1 MKFKFLKKNDVL
13 FFVILII
20 FSIFNYSN
28 NKGIIFPFETEKMN
42 KEISNY
48 IDSFKQNKIY
58 ITIEIGS
65 PSKIINIYLTM
76 DTNYLIIA
84 NSSIDNSY
92 YNNEKSIT
100 YKNISFLDNY
110 FLEYF
115 KKGYLAKET
124 FLFKTSLNNN
134 EKQKFNNIEFIHA
147 LEYKDNTI
155 KNSGYFGL
163 QIPKKYKPNIY
174 KSLKKE
180 NVISEEYWNLK
191 YTSDDKGYFILG
203 EYPSEYNDEI
213 NVRKTNALPCTEE
226 NTNLCWHLKFND
238 IKFGEINVNRDR
250 LAEITPEL
258 GFIIGTGEY
267 EQKIS
272 ENFFNKFNN
281 KCQKKSTEDYKYNY
295 YECDKD
301 FDTSNFK
308 NLEFIHTDLEFD
320 FIMTKDDLFKIYNN
334 KIYFLII
341 FSVYSEKSW
350 KLGKPFIK
358 KYNFGYNTDNNKIYF
373 YHKEEKADESKNNS
387 NTIYYIVIGVLG
399 IGAII
404 MAIFVIINKYFK
416 PKRKIANELKE
427 EINISSN
434 QDNALG
440 I

>member
-1 MKFKFLKKNDVL
+1 MKFKFLKKNDVI

-28 NKGIIFPFETEKMN
+28 NKGIIFPFETEKIN

-48 IDSFKQNKIY
+48 IDSFKQNKIF

-65 PSKIINIYLTM
+65 PTKIINTYLTM

-295 YECDKD
+295 YECDED

>member
-1 MKFKFLKKNDVL
+1 MKFKFLKKNDVR

-28 NKGIIFPFETEKMN
+28 NKGIIFPFETEKIN

-48 IDSFKQNKIY
+48 IDSFKQNKIF

-65 PSKIINIYLTM
+65 PSKIINTYLTM

-147 LEYKDNTI
+147 LEYKDDTI

-295 YECDKD
+295 YECDED

-373 YHKEEKADESKNNS
+373 YHKEEKVDESKNNS

>member
-1 MKFKFLKKNDVL
+1 MKFKFLKKNDVG
-13 FFVILII
+13 FFVIIII

-28 NKGIIFPFETEKMN
+28 NKGIIFPFETEKIN

-48 IDSFKQNKIY
+48 IDSFKQNKIF

-65 PSKIINIYLTM
+65 PSKIINTYLTM

-147 LEYKDNTI
+147 LEYKDDTI

-281 KCQKKSTEDYKYNY
+281 
-295 YECDKD
+295 
-301 FDTSNFK
+301 
-308 NLEFIHTDLEFD
+308 I
-320 FIMTKDDLFKIYNN
+320 
-334 KIYFLII
+334 LII
-341 FSVYSEKSW
+341 
-350 KLGKPFIK
+350 I
-358 KYNFGYNTDNNKIYF
+358 
-373 YHKEEKADESKNNS
+373 
-387 NTIYYIVIGVLG
+387 
-399 IGAII
+399 
-404 MAIFVIINKYFK
+404 
-416 PKRKIANELKE
+416 
-427 EINISSN
+427 
-434 QDNALG
+434 
-440 I
+440 

>member
-1 MKFKFLKKNDVL
+1 
-13 FFVILII
+13 
-20 FSIFNYSN
+20 
-28 NKGIIFPFETEKMN
+28 
-42 KEISNY
+42 
-48 IDSFKQNKIY
+48 
-58 ITIEIGS
+58 
-65 PSKIINIYLTM
+65 M

-147 LEYKDNTI
+147 LEYKDNII

-373 YHKEEKADESKNNS
+373 YHKEEKVDESKNNS

>member
-1 MKFKFLKKNDVL
+1 M
-13 FFVILII
+13 
-20 FSIFNYSN
+20 
-28 NKGIIFPFETEKMN
+28 
-42 KEISNY
+42 
-48 IDSFKQNKIY
+48 
-58 ITIEIGS
+58 
-65 PSKIINIYLTM
+65 
-76 DTNYLIIA
+76 
-84 NSSIDNSY
+84 
-92 YNNEKSIT
+92 
-100 YKNISFLDNY
+100 
-110 FLEYF
+110 
-115 KKGYLAKET
+115 
-124 FLFKTSLNNN
+124 
-134 EKQKFNNIEFIHA
+134 
-147 LEYKDNTI
+147 
-155 KNSGYFGL
+155 
-163 QIPKKYKPNIY
+163 
-174 KSLKKE
+174 KKE

-250 LAEITPEL
+250 LAEIAPEL

-373 YHKEEKADESKNNS
+373 YHKEEKVDESKNNS
-387 NTIYYIVIGVLG
+387 NTIYYIVLGVLG

>member
-1 MKFKFLKKNDVL
+1 MKFKFLKKNDVR

-28 NKGIIFPFETEKMN
+28 NKGIIFPFETEKMD

-48 IDSFKQNKIY
+48 IDSFKQNKIF

-65 PSKIINIYLTM
+65 PSKIINTYLTM

-147 LEYKDNTI
+147 LEYKDDTI

-295 YECDKD
+295 YECDED

-373 YHKEEKADESKNNS
+373 YHKEEKVDESKNNS